1 MLRRGP
7 GAKFMPNSLVFPG
20 GVLDESDLRF
30 PREKTDFADGEVC
43 GKRSPIRLGLDD
55 DLALRVCAIRELF
68 EEGGL
73 LPVVEGD
80 KPFLANAEGDV
91 HLAEWRRK
99 ARDFLQFCKNMAN
112 PFPFI
117 NERFLPHAVV
127 ELANAFGL
135 AFWPKARNSNQI
147 IANVY
152 FDGLTPPF
160 SYFHWPRRN
169 RQKLAIAPK
178 KWLKQIGRSRRRL
191 SEEMA

>member
-43 GKRSPIRLGLDD
+43 GKRSPICLGLDD
-55 DLALRVCAIRELF
+55 DVALRVCAIRELF

-99 ARDFLQFCKNMAN
+99 IMAEPESFAQLFHN
-112 PFPFI
+112 
-117 NERFLPHAVV
+117 RFRMSVSSLMP
-127 ELANAFGL
+127 
-135 AFWPKARNSNQI
+135 WSNW
-147 IANVY
+147 
-152 FDGLTPPF
+152 LTPLA
-160 SYFHWPRRN
+160 SRSGPR
-169 RQKLAIAPK
+169 QET
-178 KWLKQIGRSRRRL
+178 QIKSL
-191 SEEMA
+191 QMFILTV